1 MPESAFLSAMSR
13 VHFNITEVVSGGARG
28 VDSYGEAWA
37 KARGIAIKRFPADWS
52 THGKKAG
59 FLRNVQMAEYAD
71 VLVAV
76 WDGKSRGTRHMI
88 SAALRRKLKV
98 KVFILEEPCVT

>member
-1 MPESAFLSAMSR
+1 MCIR
-13 VHFNITEVVSGGARG
+13 
-28 VDSYGEAWA
+28 D
-37 KARGIAIKRFPADWS
+37 
-52 THGKKAG
+52 
-59 FLRNVQMAEYAD
+59 RNVQMAEYAD

-76 WDGKSRGTRHMI
+76 WDGKSRVTRHMI